1 MVPMRRRGTGQRSSK
16 NFTKYF
22 SHFEMGIEMNK
33 GNDLCILKY
42 GYTLLLVEKMFTYII
57 SLEIN

>member
-1 MVPMRRRGTGQRSSK
+1 
-16 NFTKYF
+16 
-22 SHFEMGIEMNK
+22 MGIEMNK